1 MSGEYQIYLGC
12 MAKYGEGNQNPSY
25 LLSQLNSTNKVE
37 GVNENSRTD
46 GEYGLGDPHDR
57 GELHASNKTSQADRD
72 ARPGTNPR
80 VAEHLKELTSIK
92 P

>member
-46 GEYGLGDPHDR
+46 REDGLGDPHDR
-57 GELHASNKTSQADRD
+57 GELHASTKTSQADPMQG
-72 ARPGTNPR
+72 PGPIR
-80 VAEHLKELTSIK
+80 G
-92 P
+92 